1 MKVLI
6 TVLLV
11 AATFSLSGRPPPLT
25 QPKSK
30 VVTLKATPKVAPT
43 EEKPRSLYWI
53 IPLLNSYDKK

>member
-1 MKVLI
+1 MRVLI

-11 AATFSLSGRPPPLT
+11 AATFSLSGRPPP

-30 VVTLKATPKVAPT
+30 VVTLKATPKVAPP